1 LRFGVVFGRENKT
14 ILSMNNSFLVIF
26 SFLVLLLSAS
36 FSVPQEGRAASDQ
49 VADCLKRGDGSRLAG
64 LLNTRVDLDLPGS
77 AGIYSSNQAE
87 EILKAFFKRF
97 PPTEFS
103 LKHSGQSGEKASY
116 SIGQYRS
123 GSHNFRV
130 YFLMKPSADT
140 YKIHQLRFE
149 KQY

>member
-1 LRFGVVFGRENKT
+1 MNK
-14 ILSMNNSFLVIF
+14 SFLVIF
-26 SFLVLLLSAS
+26 SFLALFLSADYS
-36 FSVPQEGRAASDQ
+36 TAQESPAASDQ

-64 LLNTRVDLDLPGS
+64 LLNSRVDLDLPGS

-87 EILKAFFKRF
+87 EILKSFFKRF
-97 PPTEFS
+97 PPTDFS

-123 GSHNFRV
+123 GNHSFRV

-149 KQY
+149 KQS